1 MIYPCYSLVIFQKI
15 FRHQWCH
22 EAFFDFIKFHA
33 GSVKHVYIHH
43 IKDYWLAIP
52 IKINN
57 AQANYWIV
65 SSSVVCQYL
74 HVPLLRIWS
83 IADPPPRHICQP
95 FISTLEQK
103 KEKHSTNS
111 HNASYMWLLCITCFT
126 HLKPPRIAKRI
137 TSGSMCLGL
146 SAFMKFVSRY
156 RKKVE
161 LWGLE
166 SIRRGHL

>member
-1 MIYPCYSLVIFQKI
+1 MPWGLFWLHQISCWQCQTCLHPSYQRLLACHTYKDKQCSGKLLNCIFISCVSVSTCTLV
-15 FRHQWCH
+15 
-22 EAFFDFIKFHA
+22 ENL
-33 GSVKHVYIHH
+33 VYCR
-43 IKDYWLAIP
+43 
-52 IKINN
+52 
-57 AQANYWIV
+57 
-65 SSSVVCQYL
+65 S
-74 HVPLLRIWS
+74 
-83 IADPPPRHICQP
+83 PPRHICQP